1 MGKLSVRGSLRD
13 FCATIIVFMLL
24 TAIAVGQPTT
34 TKASS
39 TTGASTTTSQLEGTV
54 LAVDG
59 NDLII
64 KMASGEIRH
73 VVAAEGRRARIDGKE
88 VAARDLKVGTKL
100 RATVTTT
107 TTTVIERT
115 TTVGTGKVFFVS
127 GPNVILT
134 LPNGENRQYKVKND
148 YKFMVNG
155 KPATVFDLRK
165 GMVVSAE
172 KIVEEPKTIVASNT
186 VVTGELPA
194 PVKTESAA
202 AAAPAPKP
210 APAEAPAA
218 RPVPTPEPEA
228 PANLPAKLPKTASGL
243 PLAGLAGALLT
254 AASIGS
260 MLLARRR

>member
-1 MGKLSVRGSLRD
+1 VAPPKV
-13 FCATIIVFMLL
+13 
-24 TAIAVGQPTT
+24 
-34 TKASS
+34 
-39 TTGASTTTSQLEGTV
+39 
-54 LAVDG
+54 VDG

-64 KMASGEIRH
+64 RMANGDIRH
-73 VVAAEGRRARIDGKE
+73 VVAAEGRRALIDGKE

-107 TTTVIERT
+107 TTSLVERT

-134 LPNGENRQYKVKND
+134 LSNGENRQYKVKDD
-148 YKFMVNG
+148 YKFMVAG

-165 GMVVSAE
+165 GMVVSAQ
-172 KIVEEPKTIVASNT
+172 KIVEEPKTVVASNT

-194 PVKTESAA
+194 PVKTETAA
-202 AAAPAPKP
+202 VAAPAPRPAPTDAPAARPAPAPKP
-210 APAEAPAA
+210 EAPA
-218 RPVPTPEPEA
+218 T
-228 PANLPAKLPKTASGL
+228 LPAKLPKTATAL

-254 AASIGS
+254 ACSIGS